1 MQALDTGSRGEMT
14 AVELHRRLGGASHGD
29 VLRLLRE
36 AALPL
41 PRAPAAGRA
50 EQLKRARARCSRN
63 APRNLKIFLDE
74 AKVSTGRDTISKG
87 TEARLLE

>member
-1 MQALDTGSRGEMT
+1 MNEPQMQALDTCSRGEMT

-41 PRAPAAGRA
+41 LRAPAADRA
-50 EQLKRARARCSRN
+50 EQHQRARARMFPNR
-63 APRNLKIFLDE
+63 A
-74 AKVSTGRDTISKG
+74 A
-87 TEARLLE
+87 